1 MISPYKLTY
10 RILRPVIDAYGNY
23 NLFAAISEFI
33 DDYEKAKD
41 RMYEVLQ
48 DYGAVILE
56 AVIVGPKDIIMCDRD
71 RQTNISEDGSV
82 LCSYR
87 IMQMQKVKRSVYEA

>member
-1 MISPYKLTY
+1 MNSPYKLTY
-10 RILRPVIDAYGNY
+10 RILRPVTDAYGNA

-71 RQTNISEDGSV
+71 RQTNISENSV

-87 IMQMQKVKRSVYEA
+87 IMQMQKMKGGHNV